1 MTIDRLNDIL
11 VVWVLIPVLS
21 ISILLTFIRIL
32 RGPSLPDRVV
42 AVDILGAVAVTV
54 MAAYSVATEE
64 TVFLDVALVVAL
76 VSFLGTIGFAY
87 YIDRRR

>member
-11 VVWVLIPVLS
+11 VVWVLIPILS

-42 AVDILGAVAVTV
+42 AVDVLGAVAVTV
-54 MAAYSVATEE
+54 MAAYAVATEE
-64 TVFLDVALVVAL
+64 TVFLDVALVVSL

-87 YIDRRR
+87 YIDRR